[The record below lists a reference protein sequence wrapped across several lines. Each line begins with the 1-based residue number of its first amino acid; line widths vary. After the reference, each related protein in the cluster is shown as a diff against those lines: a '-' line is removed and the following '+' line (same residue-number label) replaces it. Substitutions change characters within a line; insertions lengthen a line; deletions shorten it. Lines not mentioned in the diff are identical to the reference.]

1 MERTLN
7 SHNMNTAMLILRETE
22 PGVMYRYM
30 ANHGYNYSTLALGV
44 VEQTSLAGVVP

>member
-7 SHNMNTAMLILRETE
+7 YQDIHAAMLILRETE

-30 ANHGYNYSTLALGV
+30 ASYGYNYSALVLGI
-44 VEQTSLAGVVP
+44 EFHEGDSHR